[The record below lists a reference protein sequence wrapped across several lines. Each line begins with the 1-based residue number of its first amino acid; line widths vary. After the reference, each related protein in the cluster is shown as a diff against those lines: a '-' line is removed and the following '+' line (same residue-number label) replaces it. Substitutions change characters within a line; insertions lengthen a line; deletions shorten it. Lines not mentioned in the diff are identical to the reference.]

1 MKPATAFS
9 AMIGFLALAS
19 VATVSQALAWAP
31 TQSQQQALVGGEP
44 VSEVAPADDGAGL
57 IHAAIDIPAPP
68 KTVWEVMRDC
78 NLANRLITSLTSCK
92 VLQNDSAHGW
102 DVRETVTRGNFF
114 VPSIHNVVRSDY
126 QPYSLIRFKKAGG
139 NLKIEE
145 GEWRLEP
152 LNGGAGTRV
161 IYVNLVAADLALP
174 AGLVREGMRK
184 DTAKVMVNLRRESIA
199 AAH

>member
-1 MKPATAFS
+1 VKPAAALS
-9 AMIGFLALAS
+9 AMTLSLALVS
-19 VATVSQALAWAP
+19 VATVTQALAWAP
-31 TQSQQQALVGGEP
+31 TQSQQQALAGGQP

-78 NLANRLITSLTSCK
+78 NLANRLVTSLTSCR
-92 VLQNDSAHGW
+92 VLQDDSAHGW

-114 VPSIHNVVRSDY
+114 VPSIRNVVRSDY
-126 QPYSLIRFKKAGG
+126 QPYRSIRFRKAGG

-152 LNGGAGTRV
+152 LNNGAGTRV
-161 IYVNLVAADLALP
+161 IYVNLVAADLMIP
-174 AGLVREGMRK
+174 APLVREGMRR